1 MNRKNVIAAVWLIG
15 LGLLFMVDYIWP
27 GILILIGITMIVNAT
42 MHEEPTV
49 LPPTAPTP
57 LAEPVEARA
66 ADTLRRAQGTTTS
79 PMVEPVEARVAGTLR
94 QAQGTAPNPLAEPV
108 EARISDTLA
117 SASSATATLGESLPA
132 VLASEAE
139 RLYLASKLPENCPA
153 CGAPMRANAEKLAWH
168 EDNSLSCGFCG
179 YRLTIKTD

>member
-15 LGLLFMVDYIWP
+15 LGLLFMVNYIWP
-27 GILILIGITMIVNAT
+27 GILILIGIAMIVNAT

-49 LPPTAPTP
+49 MPPTDTLRQAQRTAPDP
-57 LAEPVEARA
+57 LAEPVEARV
-66 ADTLRRAQGTTTS
+66 ADPSTSTTT
-79 PMVEPVEARVAGTLR
+79 
-94 QAQGTAPNPLAEPV
+94 TALA
-108 EARISDTLA
+108 
-117 SASSATATLGESLPA
+117 ESLPA

-139 RLYLASKLPENCPA
+139 RLYLVSKLPENCPA
-153 CGAPMRANAEKLAWH
+153 CGAPMRANAKKLTWH

>member
-15 LGLLFMVDYIWP
+15 LGLLFMVNYIWP

-49 LPPTAPTP
+49 MPPTDDTLRQAQRTAPDP
-57 LAEPVEARA
+57 LAEPVEAR
-66 ADTLRRAQGTTTS
+66 D
-79 PMVEPVEARVAGTLR
+79 AGTLR
-94 QAQGTAPNPLAEPV
+94 QAQGTALDPLAEPV
-108 EARISDTLA
+108 EARVADPST
-117 SASSATATLGESLPA
+117 STATAALGESLPA

-139 RLYLASKLPENCPA
+139 RLYLVSKLPENCPA
-153 CGAPMRANAEKLAWH
+153 CGAPMRANAKKLTWH
-168 EDNSLSCGFCG
+168 EDNSLSCGFCD

>member
-15 LGLLFMVDYIWP
+15 LGLLFMVNYIWP

-49 LPPTAPTP
+49 MPPTDTLRQAQGKALDP
-57 LAEPVEARA
+57 LAEPVEARVA
-66 ADTLRRAQGTTTS
+66 EPSTSTTT
-79 PMVEPVEARVAGTLR
+79 
-94 QAQGTAPNPLAEPV
+94 TA
-108 EARISDTLA
+108 
-117 SASSATATLGESLPA
+117 LGESLPA

-153 CGAPMRANAEKLAWH
+153 CGAPMRANAKKLTWH

>member
-15 LGLLFMVDYIWP
+15 LGLLFMVNYIWP

-49 LPPTAPTP
+49 MPPT
-57 LAEPVEARA
+57 
-66 ADTLRRAQGTTTS
+66 DD
-79 PMVEPVEARVAGTLR
+79 TLR
-94 QAQGTAPNPLAEPV
+94 QAQRTAPNPLAEPV
-108 EARISDTLA
+108 EARVADPST
-117 SASSATATLGESLPA
+117 STATAALGESLPA

-153 CGAPMRANAEKLAWH
+153 CGAPMRANAKKLTWH

>member
-15 LGLLFMVDYIWP
+15 LGLLFMVNYIWP

-49 LPPTAPTP
+49 MPPT
-57 LAEPVEARA
+57 
-66 ADTLRRAQGTTTS
+66 
-79 PMVEPVEARVAGTLR
+79 GTLR
-94 QAQGTAPNPLAEPV
+94 QAQGTALDPLAEPV
-108 EARISDTLA
+108 EARVADPST
-117 SASSATATLGESLPA
+117 STATAALGESLPA

-153 CGAPMRANAEKLAWH
+153 CGAPMRANAKKLTWH